1 MPSNGGAAGRYAAS
15 FQVVRDGVDVGAL
28 RWVRDRGV
36 TTKILTVVAVA
47 VMGMVVTGVLSLT
60 GLSSLQ
66 GTRSDELRRA
76 VPYLTS
82 LNSAAL
88 ALKAAAND
96 ERGFLIAGETKF
108 RDEALGRKATVDKNL
123 AAARALAIPAEQ
135 GTIDKI
141 KTATD
146 AWFAALN
153 TEFTTYGTDRQAAID
168 VSLGANR
175 DLRKSYETL
184 IGDEI
189 ARADKVLIEGKDF
202 DATVREIRL
211 VVLTAFVIAVA
222 PAVVLALVVARMI
235 VNPLRKVSSV
245 LDAVADGDLTHD
257 AVVDQRDELGQ
268 MATALRRASTTLRQT
283 VSDLAGHS
291 TELAG
296 AATSL
301 TATSRQ
307 SASSAE
313 AGARQAAS
321 VAQSAAV
328 MSSTIQTVA
337 AGAEEMGA
345 SIREISESATQ
356 GAGVASRAV
365 AVAANTTDV
374 MAKLGE
380 SSAEIGNVI
389 KVITAIAEQTNLLAL
404 NATIEAARAGE
415 AGKGFAVVASE
426 VKDLAQETAKATED
440 IGRRVAAI
448 QSDTTGAVAAIGE
461 ISEIIAR
468 ISDFQT
474 TIASAVEEQTV
485 TTNEMSRN
493 VTEAAAAGGEVAS
506 TITDVAASVRLTTVG
521 VGEADQAA
529 ARLAQMST
537 DLNRIV
543 DRFRL

>member
-1 MPSNGGAAGRYAAS
+1 
-15 FQVVRDGVDVGAL
+15 
-28 RWVRDRGV
+28 
-36 TTKILTVVAVA
+36 
-47 VMGMVVTGVLSLT
+47 
-60 GLSSLQ
+60 
-66 GTRSDELRRA
+66 
-76 VPYLTS
+76 
-82 LNSAAL
+82 
-88 ALKAAAND
+88 
-96 ERGFLIAGETKF
+96 
-108 RDEALGRKATVDKNL
+108 
-123 AAARALAIPAEQ
+123 
-135 GTIDKI
+135 
-141 KTATD
+141 
-146 AWFAALN
+146 
-153 TEFTTYGTDRQAAID
+153 
-168 VSLGANR
+168 
-175 DLRKSYETL
+175 
-184 IGDEI
+184 
-189 ARADKVLIEGKDF
+189 
-202 DATVREIRL
+202 
-211 VVLTAFVIAVA
+211 VIAVA
-222 PAVVLALVVARMI
+222 LAVGLALLVARMI
-235 VNPLRKVSSV
+235 VAPLRQVSSV

-257 AVVDQRDELGQ
+257 AGVEQRDELGQ

-283 VSDLAGHS
+283 VSDLGGHS
-291 TELAG
+291 TELAT
-296 AATSL
+296 AANSL

-307 SASSAE
+307 SASSAD

-389 KVITAIAEQTNLLAL
+389 KVITAIAAQTNLLAL

-448 QSDTTGAVAAIGE
+448 QTDTTGAVAAIGE

-493 VTEAAAAGGEVAS
+493 VTEAAAAGEQVAA
-506 TITDVAASVRLTTVG
+506 TITDVAASVQLTTVG

-529 ARLAQMST
+529 TRLAQMSA